1 MHLKRASYVSER
13 WKSELQVVVNVSG
26 EALDVQGELRLIF
39 AAKIVAS
46 VDSKHTGQ
54 RHVYKI
60 CFLISEMTLSCR
72 GGAAEKIVTGSAQIM
87 WRQKRVQMRNSPLVR
102 ILVQCSCKYWHILC
116 IQEYFITCFENL
128 VFYRIRIKY
137 SRP

>member
-1 MHLKRASYVSER
+1 MHLKRVSYVSER

-26 EALDVQGELRLIF
+26 EALDVQGELWLIF
-39 AAKIVAS
+39 AAEIVAS

-72 GGAAEKIVTGSAQIM
+72 GGAAAED
-87 WRQKRVQMRNSPLVR
+87 RD
-102 ILVQCSCKYWHILC
+102 VQCSNHVAPKARA
-116 IQEYFITCFENL
+116 N
-128 VFYRIRIKY
+128 
-137 SRP
+137 